1 MNSEPNDDV
10 AARWLI
16 KRECGVWSPEHEV
29 EFNAWLEASIARR
42 IAYLR
47 LYAAWDA
54 AGRLKALST
63 ADTLAAGT
71 LPLRGMWDRGNPR
84 PNGLSASGR
93 AHPYASKR
101 VGFRVGLVA
110 AMLVVAAL
118 VTGIY
123 TLSSGLLDGRRYST
137 ATGAV
142 DTVALNDGSKIS
154 LNSDSQVRVDL
165 REGERRVALNKG
177 EVFFDVAKDPTRPFV
192 VRAGDKRVIAVGTQ
206 FSVRREGD
214 EVKVVVS
221 EGKVRVEQ
229 ASMLSS
235 LLAHSEPLH
244 EALVSQG
251 SVAQTRDHDIVVNPT
266 TDDQMRKLLS
276 WLKEYIN
283 FNDVSLS
290 DAVAE
295 FNRYNARKILIK
307 DPTLARI
314 RVSGNFRTTNTEA
327 FLWLLQSRFSIVV
340 QRGTNEITLKAR

>member
-16 KRECGVWSPEHEV
+16 KRECGVWGPEHEV
-29 EFNAWLEASIARR
+29 EFNAWLEASIAHR

-63 ADTLAAGT
+63 ATGT
-71 LPLRGMWDRGNPR
+71 LPRRGMWDRGNPR
-84 PNGLSASGR
+84 PNGLSASGC

-142 DTVALNDGSKIS
+142 DTVALSDGSKIS

-206 FSVRREGD
+206 FSVRREGN

-229 ASMLSS
+229 ASMLSP

-251 SVAQTRDHDIVVNPT
+251 SVAQTRDHHIVVNPT

-295 FNRYNARKILIK
+295 FNRYNAHKILIE

>member
-1 MNSEPNDDV
+1 MTSEPNDDV

-16 KRECGVWSPEHEV
+16 KRECGIWSPEHEV
-29 EFNAWLEASIARR
+29 EFNAWLEASIAHR

-71 LPLRGMWDRGNPR
+71 VPLRGMWDRGNPR
-84 PNGLSASGR
+84 PHALQASGCAR
-93 AHPYASKR
+93 PYASKR

-110 AMLVVAAL
+110 AMVVAAL

-137 ATGAV
+137 AIGAV
-142 DTVALNDGSKIS
+142 DTVALNDGSKII

-165 REGERRVALNKG
+165 RESERRVALNKG

-221 EGKVRVEQ
+221 EGRIRVEQ
-229 ASMLSS
+229 ASALSS
-235 LLAHSEPLH
+235 LLAHSELLH
-244 EALVSQG
+244 EVLVSQG
-251 SVAQTRDHDIVVNPT
+251 SVAQTRDHHIVVNPT
-266 TDDQMRKLLS
+266 TDDQMRQLLS
-276 WLKEYIN
+276 WLDEYIN

-295 FNRYNARKILIK
+295 FNRHNASKIVIA